1 MKNEIL
7 KGSIILIFAGIIGKI
22 LGALYRIPLSN
33 ILGAEGIG
41 LYQMIFPLFTLA
53 LIICSSGV
61 SATLSHLI
69 AKARAEKSG
78 NIRNI
83 FLKGLFYSLIS
94 SLFFALLFY
103 IFSEKIAILQGNILA
118 SSGYKIMIFALIFSS
133 LLAPFRGYFQ
143 GHQNMLPTAISQT
156 LEQFFK
162 VILGLTFAFIF
173 SKHSVELGVVGAFLG
188 ISIAE
193 VVAFFYLFIKY
204 ITFKTL
210 KFKDKKSHFI
220 GLNFAYTASYLI
232 IPLILAFDSFVVIN
246 LLSINFTNQFSTIMY
261 GIQSGMVNSLINFPV
276 IISVAISLSL
286 LPSLTFLIVT
296 NKKAE
301 ASKKLKEVFN
311 IIWIIV
317 LPCIVVFIIF
327 SSTIMSFLY
336 SEIEPSLL
344 IIASNL
350 LQISAPQILFI
361 CILQISVA
369 IFQSLGNEKMPVLI
383 MLFGSIIK
391 IVLTISLVRIAEIN
405 IYGLA
410 LANLI
415 FYAVSAV
422 VSLIIIKKTI
432 SFNLDIKCLTITLSS
447 AVIMSTIFYFI
458 NVFILNIW
466 TKLSLIAIFG
476 MILYIAPI
484 ILFKVVDI
492 NKFIKK
498 DSLNE

>member
-1 MKNEIL
+1 MKNEVL
-7 KGSIILIFAGIIGKI
+7 KGSIILIFAGIVGKL

-69 AKARAEKSG
+69 AKARAEKKG
-78 NIRNI
+78 NIRSI
-83 FLKGLFYSLIS
+83 FLKGFFYSLIC
-94 SLFFALLFY
+94 SLIFSLLFY
-103 IFSEKIAILQGNILA
+103 IFSEQTATLQGNVLA
-118 SSGYKIMIFALIFSS
+118 SSGYKMMIFALIFSS

-143 GHQNMLPTAISQT
+143 GHQNMLPTAISQI

-162 VILGLTFAFIF
+162 FVLGLTFAFIF
-173 SKHSVELGVVGAFLG
+173 SNHSVELGVVGAFLG
-188 ISIAE
+188 ISISE
-193 VVAFFYLFIKY
+193 VIAFFYLLIKY

-210 KFKDKKSHFI
+210 KFENKRTPFI
-220 GLNFAYTASYLI
+220 GLNFTYTASYLI

-246 LLSINFTNQFSTIMY
+246 LLNINFTEQFSTIMY
-261 GIQSGMVNSLINFPV
+261 GIQSGIVNSLINFPV

-286 LPSLTFLIVT
+286 LPSLTFLIIT
-296 NKKAE
+296 NKKIE

-327 SSTIMSFLY
+327 SSTIMGFLY
-336 SEIEPSLL
+336 SEIEPVLL
-344 IIASNL
+344 VIASNL

-361 CILQISVA
+361 CVLQISVA
-369 IFQSLGNEKMPVLI
+369 IFQSLGNEKMPVFI
-383 MLFGSIIK
+383 MLFGAIIK
-391 IVLTISLVRIAEIN
+391 IVLTISLVRIAEVN
-405 IYGLA
+405 IYGVA

-422 VSLIIIKKTI
+422 VSLFIIKKTI
-432 SFNLDIKCLTITLSS
+432 SFSLDKKCLIITFSS
-447 AVIMSTIFYFI
+447 AVIMSVVFYFI

-466 TKLSLIAIFG
+466 TKLSLIALLG

-492 NKFIKK
+492 TKFLKK
-498 DSLNE
+498 GNDK